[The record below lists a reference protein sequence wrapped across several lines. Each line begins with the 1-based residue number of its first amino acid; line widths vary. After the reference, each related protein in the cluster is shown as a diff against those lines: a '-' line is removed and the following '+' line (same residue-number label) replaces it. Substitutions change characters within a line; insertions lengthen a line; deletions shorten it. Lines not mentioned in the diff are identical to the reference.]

1 MDDLQSWEVFEL
13 YNSLQYADST
23 QWEQTRWLMYV
34 MAQINSRKQLK
45 LTDILKFPWDAEA
58 APTTI
63 SDNDIKRLREKAK
76 TIGKDLFDG
85 KTDIQHG

>member
-1 MDDLQSWEVFEL
+1 MDNLQSWEVFEL
-13 YNSLQYADST
+13 YNSLQYADSN

-45 LTDILKFPWDAEA
+45 LTDILKFPWDADT

-63 SDNDIKRLREKAK
+63 SDDDIKRLREKAK
-76 TIGKDLFDG
+76 AIGKDLFDG
-85 KTDIQHG
+85 KTDILCG

>member
-13 YNSLQYADST
+13 YNSLQYADAT

-63 SDNDIKRLREKAK
+63 SDDDIKRLREKAK
-76 TIGKDLFDG
+76 AIGKDLFDG